1 MSLLQS
7 AKPLNPLSWL
17 GLPVLACV
25 GATILFAAPVRVL
38 GFPLPE
44 PVFGLIPAFAWAVIR
59 PSILA
64 PLALVA
70 LGVFTDLYWGSP
82 TGLWGLS
89 LLVAYAAVLSVR
101 RFMLGQSWVVSWIWF
116 SVAAALAMGAGFF
129 LTLLSSLAVP
139 SLIAVFWQFLA
150 TSALYPFADR
160 LIQRFED
167 ADVRFR

>member
-1 MSLLQS
+1 MSLLPS

-17 GLPVLACV
+17 GLPMLACI
-25 GATILFAAPVRVL
+25 GATILFAAPIRVL

-59 PSILA
+59 PSMLA
-64 PLALVA
+64 PFALMA
-70 LGVFTDLYWGSP
+70 LGIYQDLYWGSP

-89 LLVAYAAVLSVR
+89 LLVAYAGAFSVR
-101 RFMLGQSWVVSWIWF
+101 SLMFGQSWVVSWIWF
-116 SVAAALAMGAGFF
+116 SVTAALAMGAGFF
-129 LTLLSSLAVP
+129 LTLLSSLTVP
-139 SLIAVFWQFLA
+139 SLIAVFWQFVA

>member
-1 MSLLQS
+1 MSLMQS
-7 AKPLNPLSWL
+7 AKPLNPLTWL
-17 GLPVLACV
+17 GLPALACV
-25 GATILFAAPVRVL
+25 GATVLFSAPVRVM

-44 PVFGLIPAFAWAVIR
+44 PVWGLIPAFAWAVIR
-59 PSILA
+59 PSMIA

-70 LGVFTDLYWGSP
+70 LGVFQDLYWGSP

-89 LLVAYAAVLSVR
+89 LLLAYAGVLSVR
-101 RFMLGQSWVVSWIWF
+101 RFLFGQSWIVSWIWF

-129 LTLLSSLAVP
+129 LTLLSSLTVP
-139 SLIAVFWQFLA
+139 SLIAVFWQFVA